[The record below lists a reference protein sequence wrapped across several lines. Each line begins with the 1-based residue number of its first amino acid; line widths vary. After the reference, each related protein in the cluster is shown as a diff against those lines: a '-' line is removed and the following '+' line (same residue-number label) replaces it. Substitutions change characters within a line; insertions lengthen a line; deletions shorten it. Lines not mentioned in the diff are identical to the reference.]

1 MTKTLILSILL
12 TCILI
17 SYAGCKK
24 EDPEQIY
31 DLPGIE
37 TTISKIQISPL
48 AYDRARVAVRG
59 IIVNITGAEDGNSGK
74 REIIISDAY
83 QNTQKIV
90 YEGKTEEFD
99 SGDLVLV
106 SGIFDRS
113 TKRIITDRIMKI
125 PYKEKE

>member
-1 MTKTLILSILL
+1 MAKTLILSIIL
-12 TCILI
+12 TCFITLH
-17 SYAGCKK
+17 AGCKK
-24 EDPEQIY
+24 EDPKQVY

-48 AYDRARVAVRG
+48 AYDRARVAVKG

-90 YEGKTEEFD
+90 YEGETEEFE
-99 SGDLVLV
+99 SGDLVLI

-113 TKRIITDRIMKI
+113 TKTIITDRIMKI

>member
-1 MTKTLILSILL
+1 MARFLILSVFL
-12 TCILI
+12 TAFITLH
-17 SYAGCKK
+17 SGCKK
-24 EDPEQIY
+24 EDPKQVY

-59 IIVNITGAEDGNSGK
+59 IVIDIGKPEDETGNK

-83 QNTQKIV
+83 QNSQKII
-90 YEGKTEEFD
+90 YDGETEEIE
-99 SGDLVLV
+99 SGDLVLI

-113 TKRIITDRIMKI
+113 TKTIITDRIMKI